1 MFNKLYVGIYLII
14 ICKLYSICSKHMVKA
29 VRSDA
34 SSAPSFDKVKS
45 SVYRALAS
53 DRPQNPKSAQDVDI
67 KGEWT
72 KTINGS
78 NFLLID
84 KKEKEGRILVRIYY

>member
-1 MFNKLYVGIYLII
+1 
-14 ICKLYSICSKHMVKA
+14 MVKA

-34 SSAPSFDKVKS
+34 SSAPSFENVKS
-45 SVYRALAS
+45 SVYRALKN

-67 KGEWT
+67 QGEWT

-84 KKEKEGRILVRIYY
+84 IKEQGGRILVRIYYCIS